1 MARGIRLTDAQFDEL
16 DDLRSSTRSADVFR
30 NCTIIL
36 LSSGG
41 HPIAGIADLLGCSP
55 ETVKRVRKLY
65 RSGGTAALHP
75 DKPPGRPSAATPE
88 YRNALATAVA
98 TDPRQLGYGFTTWS
112 TARLAA
118 HLAKVTGTKLG
129 PAQVRRLLH
138 REGFSVH
145 RPKHTLKGKRDEA
158 AYQKAKA
165 QLRRLKKRAVADNPE
180 EVLIFQ
186 DEVEI
191 HRLPALA
198 RVWAKVGTQPEV
210 PTPGTNEKQV
220 VYGGIDYAT
229 GKLTYTVAATKSGVN
244 FLAFL
249 IALVAAYAGKKIR
262 LVCDNGRFHTTK
274 AVRAWLE
281 ANRDKV
287 EIFWL
292 PPYCP
297 SLNLIERLWGHLKR
311 TVLANVL
318 FKTLDDLVAAFVTGV
333 GRVNG
338 RKEKMGFVFNHDD
351 LRPKKRKAG

>member
-1 MARGIRLTDAQFDEL
+1 MARGIRLSDVQFDEL
-16 DDLRSSTRSADVFR
+16 DDLRSGTRSADVFR

-41 HPIAGIADLLGCSP
+41 HTIAGIAELLGCSP
-55 ETVKRVRKLY
+55 ETVKRVRQRY
-65 RSGGTAALHP
+65 RQGGAAALHP
-75 DKPPGRPSAATPE
+75 DKPPGRPSTATPDF
-88 YRNALATAVA
+88 RNALAQAVA
-98 TDPRQLGYGFTTWS
+98 TNPRQFGYGFTTWS
-112 TARLAA
+112 TGRLAA
-118 HLAKVTGTKLG
+118 HLALVTGTKLG

-138 REGFSVH
+138 HEGFSVH

-165 QLRRLKKRAVADNPE
+165 QLRRLKQRAVAESPE
-180 EVLIFQ
+180 EVLLFQ

-198 RVWAKVGTQPEV
+198 RLWAKVGTQPEV

-229 GKLTYTVAATKSGVN
+229 GTLTYTVAATKSGVH

-249 IALVAAYAGKKIR
+249 GALVAAYAGKKIR

-274 AVRAWLE
+274 AVQAWLA
-281 ANRDKV
+281 ANQDKI

-318 FKTLDDLVAAFVTGV
+318 FETLDDLVAAFVAGV
-333 GRVNG
+333 SRING
-338 RKEKMGFVFNHDD
+338 RKDKMEFVFNHDD
-351 LRPKKRKAG
+351 LKPKRRKAG